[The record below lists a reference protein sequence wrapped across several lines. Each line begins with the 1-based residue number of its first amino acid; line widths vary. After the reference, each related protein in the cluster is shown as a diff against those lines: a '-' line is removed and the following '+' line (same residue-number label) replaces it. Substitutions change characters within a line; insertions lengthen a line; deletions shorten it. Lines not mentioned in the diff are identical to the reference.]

1 MIKLKDILEELFG
14 SSKFSL
20 GFNINTPVANVIKLG
35 RSPSGNIFL
44 NFNENSIR
52 EGRSPSGDILLT
64 IDRDKIRL
72 GRSPSGRILARFVN
86 PFVRL
91 GESQTGKVIANI
103 DSSNRVREGRS
114 PSGDILATV
123 IVAKREKTDA
133 KMAGAAAAVYL
144 FTKNMI
150 RIIE

>member
-1 MIKLKDILEELFG
+1 MIKLKDILLETMDI
-14 SSKFSL
+14 
-20 GFNINTPVANVIKLG
+20 GFNTSALSINVIKLG

-44 NFNENSIR
+44 NFYGNSIR
-52 EGRSPSGDILLT
+52 EGRSPSGNILLN
-64 IDRDKIRL
+64 IDGDRIRL
-72 GRSPSGRILARFVN
+72 GRSPSGDIIARYID

-91 GESQTGKVIANI
+91 GRSTTGKVIANI

-123 IVAKREKTDA
+123 NVIKREKTNP

-144 FTKNMI
+144 YTKNMI

>member
-1 MIKLKDILEELFG
+1 MIKLKDILAEVFG
-14 SSKFSL
+14 L
-20 GFNINTPVANVIKLG
+20 GFNINTPVGNVIKLG

-44 NFNENSIR
+44 NFNDNSIR
-52 EGRSPSGDILLT
+52 EGRSPSGDILLN
-64 IDRDKIRL
+64 IDRDRIRL
-72 GRSPSGRILARFVN
+72 GRSPSGRILARFVT

-91 GESQTGKVIANI
+91 GESTTGKVIANI

-123 IVAKREKTDA
+123 TVGKRERTDA

-144 FTKNMI
+144 YTKNMI
-150 RIIE
+150 RITE

>member
-1 MIKLKDILEELFG
+1 MIKLKDILEEVFG
-14 SSKFSL
+14 F
-20 GFNINTPVANVIKLG
+20 GFNINTPVSNVIKLG

-44 NFNENSIR
+44 NFSENAIR

-64 IDRDKIRL
+64 IDRDRIRL
-72 GRSPSGRILARFVN
+72 GRSPSGRTLARFIS

-91 GESQTGKVIANI
+91 GESTTGKVIANI

-123 IVAKREKTDA
+123 IVGKREKTDA

-144 FTKNMI
+144 FTQNMI
-150 RIIE
+150 RIME

>member
-1 MIKLKDILEELFG
+1 MIKLKDILEEVFG
-14 SSKFSL
+14 F

-44 NFNENSIR
+44 NFTENGIR
-52 EGRSPSGDILLT
+52 EGRSPSGDILLN
-64 IDRDKIRL
+64 IDRDRIRL
-72 GRSPSGRILARFVN
+72 GRSPSGRILARFVT

-91 GESQTGKVIANI
+91 GESTTGKVIANI
-103 DSSNRVREGRS
+103 DASNRVREGRS

-123 IVAKREKTDA
+123 IVGRMEKTNP

-144 FTKNMI
+144 YTKNMI
-150 RIIE
+150 RMIE

>member
-1 MIKLKDILEELFG
+1 MIKLKDILNEVFG
-14 SSKFSL
+14 L

-72 GRSPSGRILARFVN
+72 GRSPSGRILARFVT

-91 GESQTGKVIANI
+91 GESTTGKVIANI

-123 IVAKREKTDA
+123 IVAKLERTDA

-144 FTKNMI
+144 YTKNMI

>member
-1 MIKLKDILEELFG
+1 MIKLKDILEEVFG
-14 SSKFSL
+14 F

-44 NFNENSIR
+44 NFTENGIR
-52 EGRSPSGDILLT
+52 EGRSPSGDILLN
-64 IDRDKIRL
+64 IDRDRIRL
-72 GRSPSGRILARFVN
+72 GRSPSGRILARFVT

-91 GESQTGKVIANI
+91 GESTTGKVIANI
-103 DSSNRVREGRS
+103 DASNRVREGRS

-123 IVAKREKTDA
+123 IVGRMEKTNP

-144 FTKNMI
+144 YTKNMI

>member
-1 MIKLKDILEELFG
+1 MIKLKDILTELFG
-14 SSKFSL
+14 L
-20 GFNINTPVANVIKLG
+20 GFNINAPVGNVIKLG

-44 NFNENSIR
+44 NFNDNSIR
-52 EGRSPSGDILLT
+52 EGRSPSGDILLN
-64 IDRDKIRL
+64 IDRDRIRL
-72 GRSPSGRILARFVN
+72 GRSPSGRILARFVT

-91 GESQTGKVIANI
+91 GESTTGKVIANI

-123 IVAKREKTDA
+123 TVGKRERTDA

-144 FTKNMI
+144 YTKNMI

>member
-1 MIKLKDILEELFG
+1 MIKLTEILYEVFG
-14 SSKFSL
+14 L

-44 NFNENSIR
+44 NFNDNSIR
-52 EGRSPSGDILLT
+52 EGRSPSGDILLN

-72 GRSPSGRILARFVN
+72 GRSPSGRILARFVS

-91 GESQTGKVIANI
+91 GESTTGKVIANI

-123 IVAKREKTDA
+123 TVGKREKTDA

-144 FTKNMI
+144 YTKNMI

>member
-1 MIKLKDILEELFG
+1 MIKLKDILNEVFG
-14 SSKFSL
+14 L

-72 GRSPSGRILARFVN
+72 GRSPSGRILARFVT

-91 GESQTGKVIANI
+91 GESTTGKVIANI
-103 DSSNRVREGRS
+103 DTSNRVREGRS

-123 IVAKREKTDA
+123 IVAKRERTDA

-144 FTKNMI
+144 YTNNRI

>member
-1 MIKLKDILEELFG
+1 MIKLKDILEEVFG
-14 SSKFSL
+14 F

-44 NFNENSIR
+44 NFTENGIR
-52 EGRSPSGDILLT
+52 EGRSPSGDILLN
-64 IDRDKIRL
+64 IDRDRIRL
-72 GRSPSGRILARFVN
+72 GRSPSGRILARFVT

-91 GESQTGKVIANI
+91 GESTTGRVIANI
-103 DSSNRVREGRS
+103 DASNRVREGRS

-123 IVAKREKTDA
+123 IVGRMEKTNP

-144 FTKNMI
+144 YTKNMI
-150 RIIE
+150 RMIE